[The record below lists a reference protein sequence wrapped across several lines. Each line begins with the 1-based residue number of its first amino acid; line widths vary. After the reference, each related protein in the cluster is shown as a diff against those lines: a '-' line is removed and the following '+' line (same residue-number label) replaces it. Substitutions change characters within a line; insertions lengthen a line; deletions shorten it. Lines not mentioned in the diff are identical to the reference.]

1 MHLTF
6 YLINV
11 INSPDMRTEIAYSIE
26 YTDPNVLILI
36 ETKIENK
43 IRTAVFFPRGIME
56 KLGST

>member
-1 MHLTF
+1 
-6 YLINV
+6 
-11 INSPDMRTEIAYSIE
+11 MRTEIAYSIE